1 MTATYPPD
9 EHILRDLQIESW
21 LEAPDHCIAEM
32 AVTDPMRSPDG
43 GLSLGALVTA
53 VDIAC
58 ARVSAQVS
66 LPNGIATA
74 DLSIVTSAR
83 IHTTA
88 RVEARLRRAGSRLIS
103 LGVTVEGDGGEPAGA
118 GAASFVRI
126 PGNASIVARQPQ
138 EVGVRTGMAPMGP
151 PLAVPI
157 AERMDLRVGDGA
169 AVLHNHEY
177 VRNSFGS
184 INGGVLGIVVAAAAE
199 DATGMIAADLT
210 LRYVGQTKVGPARAT
225 ATVVRRASD
234 HAVTDVRVVDTGADD
249 LWLAHTIVTTVR
261 V

>member
-1 MTATYPPD
+1 MTTIYPPD

-32 AVTDPMRSPDG
+32 AVTDPMRSADG

-58 ARVSAQVS
+58 ARVSSQVA

-83 IHTTA
+83 IHTAA

-103 LGVTVEGDGGEPAGA
+103 LGVTVEGDRGEAAGA
-118 GAASFVRI
+118 GAACFVRI
-126 PGNASIVARQPQ
+126 PGNAFVVARQPQ
-138 EVGVRTGMAPMGP
+138 EVGVRTSMPPTGP
-151 PLAVPI
+151 PLAVPL
-157 AERMDLRVGDGA
+157 AERMQLRVGDGE

-184 INGGVLGIVVAAAAE
+184 INGGVLGIVVVAAAE
-199 DATGMIAADLT
+199 DATGLLAADVT

-225 ATVVRRASD
+225 ATVVRRSLD
-234 HAVTDVRVVDTGADD
+234 HAVTEVNVVDSGADD
-249 LWLAHTIVTTVR
+249 LLLAHAIVTTAR
-261 V
+261 G